1 MQVSRYWKSFLD
13 TGKVEDYLAYKEV
26 QTKQEKDRV
35 DAKERPLGTW
45 EEHKEK
51 DICRNTLQ

>member
-26 QTKQEKDRV
+26 QTKQEKDKNATEQNLSGV
-35 DAKERPLGTW
+35 W
-45 EEHKEK
+45 EEHRGK

>member
-35 DAKERPLGTW
+35 DAKECPLGTW
-45 EEHKEK
+45 EEHKGK